1 VRLGKWLHVGGR
13 AGGLAGCL
21 PGKTFVRKTGRA
33 AAATDTL
40 NFIFQIVPLKISHL
54 IVAYA

>member
-1 VRLGKWLHVGGR
+1 VRLGKWLHAA
-13 AGGLAGCL
+13 AGTAGWWADWL

-33 AAATDTL
+33 AADTL

-54 IVAYA
+54 IVVYT

>member
-1 VRLGKWLHVGGR
+1 MATRRRLERRV
-13 AGGLAGCL
+13 GGLAGWL

-33 AAATDTL
+33 AADTL

-54 IVAYA
+54 IVAYT